1 MEQQVKQPFYKKG
14 WFWVLVFVI
23 IYSFYFLGGGV
34 EQQASKNMDDIR
46 RKVAQDAVDQYQIA
60 KRQGDK
66 MQTCVQAMQVSAA
79 YLQAQ
84 NEASYQNWKFIEK
97 VDCRDAGLPQ

>member
-1 MEQQVKQPFYKKG
+1 
-14 WFWVLVFVI
+14 
-23 IYSFYFLGGGV
+23 
-34 EQQASKNMDDIR
+34 MDDIR